1 MKPIESLLDL
11 VLQILSSLEFQ
22 TFVPI
27 GKRSVF
33 DVVARKDDK
42 LILIKIL
49 SNVDGLKE
57 SQAKIL
63 KNLAGELNAS
73 AIVVGLKTKAGPLLD
88 GVVYERYGLYV
99 VTPKTLED
107 ALLGELPERKY
118 WKGKFISRVDTTSLS
133 NLINES
139 DINEIAKILGVT
151 RESVYLYKTGKIN
164 IEFSKAEKLRSK
176 FNLPLEKYNILAPPT
191 PEKLP
196 LNGYLKDLERLGF
209 DVVPVHKSFDAIA
222 KERESLLVARK
233 ECQRTPDLEYLKKA
247 GEFLHSYPMLVSTT
261 QEKCVRGVPVVR
273 VDEIKEAR
281 KAKDIL
287 KLVKERKEKE

>member
-1 MKPIESLLDL
+1 MKPVESLLDL
-11 VLQILSSLEFQ
+11 ILQTLSSLGFQ
-22 TFVPI
+22 TFIPI

-33 DVVARKDDK
+33 DIVAKKDDK
-42 LILIKIL
+42 LILIKVL
-49 SNVDGLKE
+49 NNVDGLKE
-57 SQAKIL
+57 PQAKIL

-99 VTPKTLED
+99 VTPKTLEN

-118 WKGKFISRVDTTSLS
+118 WKGKLISRVNTTSLS
-133 NLINES
+133 NLINEK
-139 DINEIAKILGVT
+139 DINEIANILGVS
-151 RESVYLYKTGKIN
+151 RESIYLYKTGKIN
-164 IEFSKAEKLRSK
+164 IEFSKAEKLKSL

-196 LNGYLKDLERLGF
+196 LSGYLKDLERLGF

-222 KERESLLVARK
+222 KERESLLVAK
-233 ECQRTPDLEYLKKA
+233 KSCQRAPDLEYLKKA
-247 GEFLHSYPMLVSTT
+247 GEFLHSHPMLVSNTK
-261 QEKCVRGVPVVR
+261 EECIHGVPIVR
-273 VDEIKEAR
+273 EREIKEA
-281 KAKDIL
+281 KSAKDIL